1 MGWKLKGVAVIFGFV
16 LIGGGQWIFAIPLF
30 LYAFSGLLFRRKRS
44 MRSQSTQT
52 ESGKASKGGWRSERK
67 GLLISLFGVFLLIL
81 ALAATRKGGQF
92 SPFVLGSI
100 GLALLSWEL
109 ISRTSLF
116 AEIRPVEDSILLRG
130 SVTRFSWVALA
141 EIKLLARDVGKALFA
156 ISERILVVASEK
168 PSVYIAVGATAFGQ
182 KAAEWKIIE
191 RLKEI
196 NRTIAPLGAYLLPLD
211 SQRVAAILSISVG
224 PVELSAENLSSFL
237 SSMPYD
243 LISMETG
250 IGLVKSIGAYRRV
263 EVKKNGKASLIPSRN
278 IPSRAPFT
286 ADVFKSIGSRVDWP
300 NPDEYT
306 AFLSSMF
313 ATQYVSQGER
323 IIESSGS
330 TSQTL
335 LVKSLGGPQVEL
347 TRAQLE
353 AIVTIYGGP
362 TQS

>member
-1 MGWKLKGVAVIFGFV
+1 
-16 LIGGGQWIFAIPLF
+16 
-30 LYAFSGLLFRRKRS
+30 

-81 ALAATRKGGQF
+81 ALAATRNGGQF
-92 SPFVLGSI
+92 SPIVLGSI
-100 GLALLSWEL
+100 GLVLLSL
-109 ISRTSLF
+109 GPLSRTSLF

-141 EIKLLARDVGKALFA
+141 EIKLLARDIGKALFA
-156 ISERILVVASEK
+156 VSERILVVASEK

-182 KAAEWKIIE
+182 KAAERKIIE

-196 NRTIAPLGAYLLPLD
+196 NRTIAPLGTYLLPLE
-211 SQRVAAILSISVG
+211 SQRAAATLTISVE

-250 IGLVKSIGAYRRV
+250 IGLVKSIGAYRRAGV
-263 EVKKNGKASLIPSRN
+263 KNGKASLIPSRN
-278 IPSRAPFT
+278 TPSRPPFT

-300 NPDEYT
+300 KPDEYT

>member
-1 MGWKLKGVAVIFGFV
+1 MGWKLKILAFIVALA
-16 LIGGGQWIFAIPLF
+16 LIEYGAWPFAIPLF
-30 LYAFSGLLFRRKRS
+30 LYTLSGLIFRRRRS
-44 MRSQSTQT
+44 TRSEWTRD
-52 ESGKASKGGWRSERK
+52 ESGRASKGGWRSERK

-81 ALAATRKGGQF
+81 ALAATRNGGHF
-92 SPFVLGSI
+92 SPFVLGFL
-100 GLALLSWEL
+100 GLVLLFL
-109 ISRTSLF
+109 GLLSRTSLF
-116 AEIRPVEDSILLRG
+116 AEIRPIEDSILLRG
-130 SVTRFSWVALA
+130 SVNRFSWVALA
-141 EIKLLARDVGKALFA
+141 EVKLLARDVGKALFA
-156 ISERILVVASEK
+156 VSERILVVASEK
-168 PSVYIAVGATAFGQ
+168 PSIYVAVGATAFGQ
-182 KAAEWKIIE
+182 KAAERKIIE

-196 NRTIAPLGAYLLPLD
+196 NSTIAPLGTYLLPLD
-211 SQRVAAILSISVG
+211 SQRTGAILSISVE

-263 EVKKNGKASLIPSRN
+263 DVKKNDKASLILSRNTPSR
-278 IPSRAPFT
+278 PPFT
-286 ADVFKSIGSRVDWP
+286 ADIFRSIGSRVDWP

-323 IIESSGS
+323 ITQSSCP

-347 TRAQLE
+347 TRAQRD

-362 TQS
+362 T